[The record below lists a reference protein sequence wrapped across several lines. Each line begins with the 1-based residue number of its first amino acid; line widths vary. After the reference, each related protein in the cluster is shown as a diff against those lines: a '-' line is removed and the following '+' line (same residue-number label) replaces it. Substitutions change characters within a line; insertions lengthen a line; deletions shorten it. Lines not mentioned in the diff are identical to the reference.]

1 MTTTTGKTTFTKA
14 GNTTGGNFTTKR
26 GNELLVVVG
35 NEPGTFANV
44 TGPLA
49 RNNIHVEC
57 FTAYAWGNEVAFR
70 FVTDNNN
77 KAREIWTNAGY
88 NVTESPVAIWYTD
101 NNPTTL
107 GKATTAMA
115 TACIDTY
122 CSYMNAV
129 PNTSNTVVTFNT
141 SDTNK
146 TINILNDIG

>member
-1 MTTTTGKTTFTKA
+1 MTTTTGKTTFTKT
-14 GNTTGGNFTTKR
+14 GNTTGCNFMTKC
-26 GNELLVVVG
+26 GNELLVVMR
-35 NEPGTFANV
+35 NETGAFANV

-88 NVTESPVAIWYTD
+88 TVTESPVAIWYTD

-129 PNTSNTVVTFNT
+129 PNTDCTVVTFNT

-146 TINILNDIG
+146 TINILNDIC